1 MCIQDLLDQ
10 LTKEIERI
18 LGTNLVGVYLHG
30 SLAMGCFN
38 PDKSDVDILVII
50 HKKSSHKE
58 RRELADLLIRFT
70 PEATKKGF
78 EISMLTELQLNSGK
92 HPMPFDFHVS
102 NLWIE
107 RFKDPNSSL
116 SFEGRLDPDLAA
128 HLTITKQRGKTL
140 YGEPISRVFLEVTD
154 LHYRDAIL
162 IDAKDILEDIT
173 KDPVYGILNLCRVR
187 AYLEERIITSK
198 LEGAEWGI
206 GHSKSF
212 EKRIIELALLTYK
225 NDKTVIWDTEDLNKF
240 ADTYSKYLDL
250 KSLN

>member
-1 MCIQDLLDQ
+1 
-10 LTKEIERI
+10 
-18 LGTNLVGVYLHG
+18 
-30 SLAMGCFN
+30 
-38 PDKSDVDILVII
+38 
-50 HKKSSHKE
+50 
-58 RRELADLLIRFT
+58 
-70 PEATKKGF
+70 
-78 EISMLTELQLNSGK
+78 
-92 HPMPFDFHVS
+92 
-102 NLWIE
+102 
-107 RFKDPNSSL
+107 
-116 SFEGRLDPDLAA
+116 
-128 HLTITKQRGKTL
+128 
-140 YGEPISRVFLEVTD
+140 LEVTD

>member
-70 PEATKKGF
+70 PEAPKKGF

-92 HPMPFDFHVS
+92 H
-102 NLWIE
+102 
-107 RFKDPNSSL
+107 
-116 SFEGRLDPDLAA
+116 
-128 HLTITKQRGKTL
+128 TKR
-140 YGEPISRVFLEVTD
+140 
-154 LHYRDAIL
+154 
-162 IDAKDILEDIT
+162 T
-173 KDPVYGILNLCRVR
+173 K
-187 AYLEERIITSK
+187 SK
-198 LEGAEWGI
+198 
-206 GHSKSF
+206 
-212 EKRIIELALLTYK
+212 
-225 NDKTVIWDTEDLNKF
+225 
-240 ADTYSKYLDL
+240 
-250 KSLN
+250 